1 MVNSKS
7 RCLTSHFSGGLTWII
22 QGINDMSFTTKKV
35 NALDNIGTISS
46 GDLLVGER
54 VNGTT
59 VLIEYQAAGGGGDE
73 ITDGDFTTNG
83 LMTRTAAGVYT
94 SRTISGTAS
103 RITISDGDGQ
113 AGNPTVD
120 LSTSYVGQTSI
131 TTLGTIAIGT
141 WNGSTIGAAYIA
153 DSYLLNTGDV
163 GTGVY
168 DFGGADSLE
177 IPNGATTNVTV
188 NGQIA
193 VDTTVTDF
201 SAGLLKYFSTEEMA
215 TVAMPIAQFT
225 TPTDGHVVS
234 YNATSDEFELA
245 GVNIVDDTTPQLG
258 GDLDLNGQF
267 IGIGV
272 SSTSTKFSLV
282 NGGSGLRTYGND
294 ANHYMEYNNS
304 GYYVQWG
311 TTFNRMEMDTTNDL
325 RVYTNNVQRAQIN
338 DSGLKLGTGASV
350 TTVLDEDA
358 MGSDSATALAT
369 QQSIKAYVD
378 SSSDWE
384 LISSGSASASSS
396 IDFTGLSSSYITYVV
411 VFYDIIPA
419 TDTDAF
425 WMRTSTDGGTSY
437 DAGASDYGWAASV
450 NYVTGGGPG
459 VTNEGDIADAQI
471 VLNGSSGTGTGE
483 AISGVVTIF
492 NPAGTAYTYMNYDF
506 TVLNALG
513 TLARYPGGAM
523 RNSSAD
529 VDAIRFLMSTGNITS
544 GEFRLYGIKGV

>member
-294 ANHYMEYNNS
+294 ANHYMEYNNN

-311 TTFNRMEMDTTNDL
+311 TTFNRMEMDSTNDM

-350 TTVLDEDA
+350 TTILDEDA

-378 SSSDWE
+378 TATGFYVYRSTSQTLTALAATKVQLSTE
-384 LISSGSASASSS
+384 LF
-396 IDFTGLSSSYITYVV
+396 D
-411 VFYDIIPA
+411 
-419 TDTDAF
+419 
-425 WMRTSTDGGTSY
+425 
-437 DAGASDYGWAASV
+437 
-450 NYVTGGGPG
+450 TGGLFDPTTNYRYTPDVAG
-459 VTNEGDIADAQI
+459 VYYVCYNVVIDSPDSGQYVIAQAYK
-471 VLNGSSGTGTGE
+471 NGSSVAYARVNNGTDT
-483 AISGVVTIF
+483 SFLSV
-492 NPAGTAYTYMNYDF
+492 Y
-506 TVLNALG
+506 
-513 TLARYPGGAM
+513 GGAM
-523 RNSSAD
+523 VEMNGTTDYIELYCLSSVTKD
-529 VDAIRFLMSTGNITS
+529 TLGGQTTTWLS
-544 GEFRLYGIKGV
+544 GVLTEAS